1 MPYEV
6 PQMQQNGFSSL
17 IPPRGTVQVNRP
29 NAYEAGVDVA
39 RQRGRQDTQDA
50 AAVSSAAIKR
60 KNEVFQQMLEAPESA
75 EQIAQMNGMPL
86 DDNMRQ
92 IFSNKEAVKKLTDGL
107 SLAKSYGITDQKAI
121 SAFTNK
127 YVETGNHQQAF
138 DATAGMELNK
148 PQQFSPY
155 AAMGID
161 LRRQQMDANNDY
173 RNDRLELDRQK
184 MNNQKP
190 KAVPTTWMKAY
201 DAGIEAAYPGFTN
214 ESEDTPPETKAA
226 MQAAWQDAYRSSGGD
241 VAIADQAVRQQF
253 NIKHDPSNWADD
265 YSVEPVGASPASPLP
280 GRVTPQM
287 GSSSGGEPVPEGSVT
302 YNLNGETITQQE
314 IDATAAAR
322 GMTSDQVKAALGIR

>member
-17 IPPRGTVQVNRP
+17 ILPRGTVQVNRP

-50 AAVSSAAIKR
+50 AAVSSASQKR
-60 KNEVFQQMLEAPESA
+60 KNEIFQQMLEAPESA

-92 IFSNKEAVKKLTDGL
+92 IFSNKEAVKKLNDGL
-107 SLAKSYGITDQKAI
+107 KLANDYGITDQKAI

-138 DATAGMELNK
+138 EATAGMELNK

-161 LRRQQMDANNDY
+161 LRRQQMDANNEY

-184 MNNQKP
+184 LNTVKP

-201 DAGIEAAYPGFTN
+201 DSGIEAAYPGFAN
-214 ESEDTPPETKAA
+214 ESEDTPPKAA
-226 MQAAWQDAYRSSGGD
+226 SP
-241 VAIADQAVRQQF
+241 VA
-253 NIKHDPSNWADD
+253 
-265 YSVEPVGASPASPLP
+265 ASPSHSLP
-280 GRVTPQM
+280 
-287 GSSSGGEPVPEGSVT
+287 SSSAGFS
-302 YNLNGETITQQE
+302 
-314 IDATAAAR
+314 
-322 GMTSDQVKAALGIR
+322 SS